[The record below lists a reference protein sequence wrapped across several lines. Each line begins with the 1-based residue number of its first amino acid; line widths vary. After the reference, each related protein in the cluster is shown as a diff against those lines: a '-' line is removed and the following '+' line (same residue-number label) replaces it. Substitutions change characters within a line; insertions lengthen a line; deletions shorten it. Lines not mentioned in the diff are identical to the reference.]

1 MPVPKKQQGKPLG
14 GIGAQAMTRGHSL
27 VLDDRLISKQYIKGR
42 IDDHIDDT
50 VYSTGWD
57 GITDKAPSVNA
68 VYDKINSLG
77 VVSDIWGQDD
87 SSSPSTDV
95 RFKRTG
101 DFGIG
106 NGTGLAFSEIT
117 HKLTLDGDL
126 RVGAIDGSN
135 NDIYLD
141 DGAILYKYASG
152 GSTAMLTLDSSNGNK
167 SAQKFAIG
175 STNPSV
181 PLEVSLS
188 GSDVTAADGTG
199 VIQVGADSAA
209 NMGLDANEI
218 QARSGGSGATIYV
231 NSAGGDVEFGNS
243 SSTITANGNM
253 VVDGNLTVSGTATS
267 INTTN
272 VTLNDNIFILN
283 NDATGTPSEDAGIEV
298 ERGDSANTR
307 IVWDE
312 STDKWSIQPTIA
324 ASTYYPIINTGDS
337 GTVTNTMLAG
347 SIVNA
352 KLSNS
357 AVTVGSTAISLGASS
372 TTIAGL
378 TSISC
383 LGTAGDGSNASTGTT
398 ALTIRGGDSVSTN
411 AAVSITGHLEAT
423 TKSFNI
429 PHPLDETKR
438 LVYGCLEGPEY
449 GMYARGTT
457 HIGDYTDNEYK
468 KRMVGIELPDYWF
481 KMVGRDYTISLTAH
495 GNYNVWI
502 VKRNDDGFHVKTNT
516 NNAIRF
522 DWTVIG
528 RRQDAKL
535 EVEPNAR

>member
-50 VYSTGWD
+50 VYSSGWD
-57 GITDKAPSVNA
+57 GVTDKAPSVNA

-77 VVSDIWGQDD
+77 VVSDIWGQEDA
-87 SSSPSTDV
+87 SSASTDV

-117 HKLTLDGDL
+117 HKLTIDGDL

-188 GSDVTAADGTG
+188 GSDVSATDGTG
-199 VIQVGADSAA
+199 IIQVGADSAA

-231 NSAGGDVEFGNS
+231 NSAGGDLEFGNS

-347 SIVNA
+347 SIANA
-352 KLSNS
+352 KLSNDS
-357 AVTVGSTAISLGASS
+357 VTIGSTEVDLGA
-372 TTIAGL
+372 TTTTFAGL
-378 TSISC
+378 TKLTLTNS
-383 LGTAGDGSNASTGTT
+383 GDNC
-398 ALTIRGGDSVSTN
+398 LTISGGNSAATN
-411 AAVSITGHLEAT
+411 PAVSITGHLSAT

-429 PHPLDETKR
+429 PHPLYEDKR
-438 LVYGCLEGPEY
+438 LIYGCLEGPEY
-449 GMYARGTT
+449 GMYSRGTGV
-457 HIGDYTDNEYK
+457 IGDAEK
-468 KRMVGIELPDYWF
+468 KRSVGIELPDYWF
-481 KMVGRDYTISLTAH
+481 KMVGRDYTVSLTPC
-495 GNYNVWI
+495 GNYNVWLE
-502 VKRNDDGFHVKTNT
+502 KKSADGFYVGTDSNKTV
-516 NNAIRF
+516 RF
-522 DWTVIG
+522 EWSVIG
-528 RRQDAKL
+528 GRTDAKL
-535 EVEPNAR
+535 EVEPYA

>member
-14 GIGAQAMTRGHSL
+14 GI
-27 VLDDRLISKQYIKGR
+27 
-42 IDDHIDDT
+42 
-50 VYSTGWD
+50 VYSSGWD
-57 GITDKAPSVNA
+57 GVTDKAPSVNA

-126 RVGAIDGSN
+126 RVGAIDDN
-135 NDIYLD
+135 QNHN
-141 DGAILYKYASG
+141 
-152 GSTAMLTLDSSNGNK
+152 TAK
-167 SAQKFAIG
+167 SAGKRLRQAG
-175 STNPSV
+175 S
-181 PLEVSLS
+181 
-188 GSDVTAADGTG
+188 VTAADGTG